1 MSTDGDHVESHSA
14 SSIHPPMPAVIPQ
27 VIPHNFPLP
36 SAMNCRGDVAGN
48 WEFFR
53 QQWSDYEIAT
63 GLIHREETIR
73 LATLRSAMGRDCLQI
88 FLNLNLSDDDKK
100 KIDRC
105 LEALDNYFKP
115 SRNVVYERYVFNTC
129 VQTNDESVQSYVTRL
144 RKLATSCEYGELTDD
159 LIRDRLVIGLKHN
172 GDKVRLLREKN
183 LDLKKAI
190 QMCTTSEVA
199 AQQMKKIQ
207 SAEDNTED
215 VKKFDDK
222 KKAHRRRR
230 FKNAP
235 EQPQK
240 SNDKQTKSGAEPRAG
255 FTCKYCG
262 RQQRHVKR
270 TECPAFGKTCSNC
283 GKKGHFSS
291 VCLITKKVNQFEDLE
306 TSSED
311 EACLNLETVSLVDT
325 KARQWFTEIQFFK
338 SPKDDFTTSLSCQ
351 LDTGATCNVL
361 CLDDLSAITQLGD
374 PPIQKSSVKLRLFGG
389 STMKPI
395 GECDLQV
402 KYHDTKQILKFQV
415 VQDKCRPLLSAETCE
430 KLQLIKFNS
439 RLTNTVHQVCDEKP
453 LTEEDLFSKYH
464 DVFTGLGHIGNVKIV
479 VDKNVTP
486 VQHSPRRVPVALRK
500 DVKKKIIELQEKGII
515 KKAEEPSEWISNM
528 VVVAKPNKIRICLDP
543 KDLNKAVQRPKFQ
556 MPTLEEL
563 LPELSKARIFSSFDA
578 KDGFYQVSLD
588 EESSKLTTFWTPL
601 GRYRYLRMPF
611 GISLAPEVFESTL
624 QECLADLRGVKVIRD
639 DILVVG
645 YGATDAEAQSD
656 HDRNVTRLLERAR
669 QVNLKLNKSKVKLR
683 KTEVKFM
690 GHVISNEGLKPDPD
704 KVSAIKNMPKP
715 TSNSEVQTLLG
726 FVNYLSKFLPK
737 LSDVSA
743 PLRELTISRAK
754 FTWARQ
760 HDEAFAT
767 IQQLVIQHPVL
778 KFYNEEEEA
787 TIQTDASDKGLGAV
801 LLQNGQPV
809 AFASRTLS
817 KTEQRYATIEKEC
830 LAIVFGCERF
840 NQYLA
845 RREKIH
851 IETDHKP
858 LESIFRKSLLAAPCR
873 LQRMLLR
880 LQRYNL
886 AVKYKPGSQMVLADH
901 LSRAA
906 QYETT
911 VPKDSFQV
919 FSVELERTNPMQ
931 ALKISPERL
940 EQLQRCTG
948 QDESLQTLKTTILS
962 GWPAQRDH
970 APVNIREYWNF
981 RDELSV
987 HNGILFKSSK
997 VIIPRILRPEVMSKI
1012 HSSHLGIEA
1021 CLRKARDSVFW
1032 PNMSGDVRD
1041 QVSQCSICAELQSK
1055 NPKEPMQ
1062 SHQIPDRPWS
1072 RVAADQ
1078 FKLHGKDYIVIVDFY
1093 SDFIEVKMLEENTSS
1108 AVIEFL
1114 KEQFSR
1120 HGLPDILVTD
1130 NGPQFTSQEF
1140 MQFTHS
1146 WEFVHVSSSPHHH
1159 KSNGK
1164 VEAAVKVA
1172 KSLFKKALKDNRD
1185 PWLALLD
1192 QRNTPTESLGSS
1204 PVQRLMSRRTRTLLP
1219 TATNLLYPKVPENV
1233 DQLLRLK
1240 RQKAKFYHDRSS
1252 RVLPEIEIGQDVRV
1266 APLQKNDVWKSGTCV
1281 EKLSDRSY
1289 VVQTDADN
1297 HFVRRNRAFLKPAEK
1312 PAPPTPSSKPV
1323 VVSESQPSDHSS
1335 SPATV
1340 PDHKTIS
1347 PTVKRT
1353 RTRIIKPPARLSDYT
1368 T

>member
-1 MSTDGDHVESHSA
+1 MH
-14 SSIHPPMPAVIPQ
+14 
-27 VIPHNFPLP
+27 
-36 SAMNCRGDVAGN
+36 CRGDVAGN
-48 WEFFR
+48 WEFFK

-63 GLIHREETIR
+63 GLIHRENTIR
-73 LATLRSAMGRDCLQI
+73 LATLRSAMGRECLQI
-88 FLNLNLSDDDKK
+88 FLNLNLSEDDKQN
-100 KIDRC
+100 IARC
-105 LEALDNYFKP
+105 LEALDQYFKP
-115 SRNVVYERYVFNTC
+115 TRNVVYERYVFNTC
-129 VQTNDESVQSYVTRL
+129 MQDNDESAKSYVTRL
-144 RKLATSCEYGELTDD
+144 RKLAASCEYGELTDD
-159 LIRDRLVIGLKHN
+159 LIRDRLVIGLKNN
-172 GDKVRLLREKN
+172 GDKIRLLREKN

-207 SAEDNTED
+207 NTED
-215 VKKFDDK
+215 KAEEVKKLVDRKKVPRRRHF
-222 KKAHRRRR
+222 KKA
-230 FKNAP
+230 P
-235 EQPQK
+235 EKQQK
-240 SNDKQTKSGAEPRAG
+240 SDGKQKNSGVEDRSD
-255 FTCKYCG
+255 FNCKYCG
-262 RQQRHVKR
+262 RQERHVKR
-270 TECPAFGKTCSNC
+270 TECPAFEKTCSKCN
-283 GKKGHFSS
+283 KKGHFAS
-291 VCLITKKVNQFEDLE
+291 VCLARKKVNQFEDFE
-306 TSSED
+306 TSSDD
-311 EACLNLETVSLVDT
+311 ETCLTLENISLVDT

-338 SPKDDFTTSLSCQ
+338 SPKDDFTTSISCQ

-374 PPIQKSSVKLRLFGG
+374 PPVKKSSVKLRLFGG
-389 STMKPI
+389 STLKPI
-395 GECDLQV
+395 GECDLHV
-402 KYHDTKQILKFQV
+402 KHHSTRQTLKFQV

-430 KLQLIKFNS
+430 KLQLIKLNS
-439 RLTNTVHQVCDEKP
+439 SLTQTVHQVNSAEKP
-453 LTEEDLFSKYH
+453 LSEEGLFSKYH
-464 DVFTGLGHIGNVKIV
+464 DAFTGLGHIGKAKIV

-500 DVKKKIIELQEKGII
+500 DVKKKIAELQKKGII
-515 KKAEEPSEWISNM
+515 KKAEEPSEWISSM

-543 KDLNKAVQRPKFQ
+543 KDLNKAIQRPKFQ

-563 LPELSKARIFSSFDA
+563 LPDLSKARIFSSFDA

-601 GRYRYLRMPF
+601 GRYRFLRMPF
-611 GISLAPEVFESTL
+611 GISPAPEIFESKL
-624 QECLADLRGVKVIRD
+624 QECLADLHGVKVIRD

-645 YGATDAEAQSD
+645 YGATDEEAQID
-656 HDRNVTRLLERAR
+656 HDRNVTRLMERAR
-669 QVNLKLNKSKVKLR
+669 RVSLKLNKSKVKLR

-690 GHVISNEGLKPDPD
+690 GHVISKEGLKPDPD
-704 KVSAIKNMPKP
+704 KVTAIKNMPKP
-715 TSNSEVQTLLG
+715 TSTSEVQTLLG

-743 PLRELTISRAK
+743 PLRELSISPAK

-760 HDEAFAT
+760 HDKAFTT

-845 RREKIH
+845 RREKIYV
-851 IETDHKP
+851 ETDHKP
-858 LESIFRKSLLAAPCR
+858 LESIFKKSLLAAPCR

-880 LQRYNL
+880 LQKYNL
-886 AVKYKPGSQMVLADH
+886 AVSYKPGSQMLLADH

-906 QYETT
+906 QHENT
-911 VPKDSFQV
+911 VPEDTFQV
-919 FSVELERTNPMQ
+919 FSVDLEKSNPIQ
-931 ALKISPERL
+931 ALKVSPERL

-948 QDESLQTLKTTILS
+948 QDESLQVLKTTILS
-962 GWPAQRDH
+962 GWPAQKDQ
-970 APVNIREYWNF
+970 APVNIREYWNY
-981 RDELSV
+981 RDELSI
-987 HNGILFKSSK
+987 HNGVLFKGSR
-997 VIIPRILRPEVMSKI
+997 VIIPRVLRPEVMSKI

-1032 PNMSGDVRD
+1032 PNMTGDVRD
-1041 QVSQCSICAELQSK
+1041 QVSQCSICSEWQSQ

-1078 FKLHGKDYIVIVDFY
+1078 FKLNGKDYIVLVDFY
-1093 SDFIEVKMLEENTSS
+1093 SDFMEVKMLHENTSS
-1108 AVIEFL
+1108 AVVEFL

-1120 HGLPDILVTD
+1120 HGIPDTLVTD
-1130 NGPQFTSQEF
+1130 NGSQFTSQEF
-1140 MQFTHS
+1140 KQFAHS
-1146 WEFVHVSSSPHHH
+1146 WEIVHVSSSPHHH

-1164 VEAAVKVA
+1164 VEAAVKVT
-1172 KSLFKKALKDNRD
+1172 KSLLKKALKDHKD

-1192 QRNTPTESLGSS
+1192 QRNTPTESIGSS

-1219 TATNLLYPKVPENV
+1219 TATNLLYPKVPANV

-1240 RQKAKFYHDRSS
+1240 RQRAKLYHDRSS
-1252 RVLPEIEIGQDVRV
+1252 RPLPEIEIGQDVRV
-1266 APLQKNDVWKSGTCV
+1266 APLQKNDVWKRGTCV

-1289 VVQTDADN
+1289 VVKTEANN
-1297 HFVRRNRAFLKPAEK
+1297 HLVRRNRAFLKPTEK
-1312 PAPPTPSSKPV
+1312 PAPPAPSSKAV
-1323 VVSESQPSDHSS
+1323 DLSVSQPSRHSS
-1335 SPATV
+1335 QPAMV
-1340 PDHKTIS
+1340 PGPKPIS
-1347 PTVKRT
+1347 PVVKRT
-1353 RTRIIKPPARLSDYT
+1353 RTRIIKPPARLRDYSC
-1368 T
+1368 